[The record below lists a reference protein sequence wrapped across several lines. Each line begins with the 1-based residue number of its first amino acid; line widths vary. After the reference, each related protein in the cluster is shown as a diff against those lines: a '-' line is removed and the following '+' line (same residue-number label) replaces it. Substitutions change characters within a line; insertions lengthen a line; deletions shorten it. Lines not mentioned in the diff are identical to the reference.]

1 MPKAKDSMIFSLKN
15 KNNLAFIISRL
26 FGPVTFIIFL
36 WLTTALK
43 SGLGFWKAIWVYPVI
58 FVFSIGIPLI
68 ITTYLVAIKR
78 VSDIDWSNIEARNK
92 YLLPLSVPTLSIFI
106 FLFYFLTNSTL
117 FHLSLVLA
125 AIMIAGIFI
134 TSILKF
140 KISGHMILAS
150 MTIANFNLFFH
161 MGYLWLY
168 FLLIPIAWARYT
180 LKVHTIKEL
189 VAGIILANGIMLLAL
204 LIFGWPNI
212 PK

>member
-78 VSDIDWSNIEARNK
+78 ASDIDWSNIEARNK
-92 YLLPLSVPTLSIFI
+92 YLLPLSIPTVSIFI
-106 FLFYFLTNSTL
+106 LLFYFLTNSTL

-125 AIMIAGIFI
+125 VIMIAGIFI

-150 MTIANFNLFFH
+150 MAIANFNLFFH

-180 LKVHTIKEL
+180 LKVHTAKEL
-189 VAGIILANGIMLLAL
+189 LAGIILANGIMLLAL